1 MKTSSLTLPRVVA
14 CMPAWN
20 AAAFIGTVLESLAEQ
35 TYANL
40 DVLISVDL
48 CNDGTAAICTE
59 FAERHSNFEVLRQST
74 RLGWV
79 ENSNVL
85 IREAKGDYLFF
96 AFHDDPLLP
105 TYVSRLVEV
114 MERNPNAANVFSDM
128 TSDRGIEAYCEL
140 EGVTDRFDRARKLL
154 TPSGPWWCPNRGLF
168 RADAAKRLGGLRRHM
183 GGEFGADWP
192 WLMSLAMRGEFVRV
206 PEPLIFKNRRPE
218 GLNAKFIKSA
228 TLWKRLC
235 VRLACLREIRRARP
249 PLITSMQLHIRGLI
263 FFARE
268 ERWLVQ
274 RKLVRLTRFRRGPH

>member
-1 MKTSSLTLPRVVA
+1 
-14 CMPAWN
+14 MPAWN
-20 AAAFIGTVLESLAEQ
+20 AAAFIGSVLESLADQ

-40 DVLISVDL
+40 HVLVSVDL
-48 CNDGTAAICTE
+48 SDDGTAEVCTK
-59 FAERHSNFEVLRQST
+59 FAQRYSNFEVLRQST

-85 IREAKGDYLFF
+85 LRQAKGDYLFF
-96 AFHDDPLLP
+96 AFHDDPVLP

-114 MERNPNAANVFSDM
+114 MERNPNAANVFADM
-128 TSDRGIEAYCEL
+128 SSDRGIEAYCEL
-140 EGVTDRFDRARKLL
+140 EGVTDRFDRASRLL

-168 RADAAKRLGGLRRHM
+168 RADVATQIGGLRRHM

-192 WLMSLAMRGEFVRV
+192 WLMSLALRGEFVRV

-218 GLNAKFIKSA
+218 GLNAQFIKSA
-228 TLWKRLC
+228 TFWKRLS

-249 PLITSMQLHIRGLI
+249 PLVTSAQLHMRSLVS
-263 FFARE
+263 FARE

-274 RKLVRLTRFRRGPH
+274 RKWLSRTRFRRSPH